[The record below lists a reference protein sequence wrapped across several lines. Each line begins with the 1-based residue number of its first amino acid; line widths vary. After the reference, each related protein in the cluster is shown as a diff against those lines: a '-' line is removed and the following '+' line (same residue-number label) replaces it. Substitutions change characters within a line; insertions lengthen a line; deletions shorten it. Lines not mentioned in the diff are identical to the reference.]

1 MLSRLGTGKSQTFF
15 YSVTTTLRINSSHSK
30 RRFEVLFIN
39 LGVTACVERC
49 QIPVFVKYKVNYMV
63 SVT

>member
-1 MLSRLGTGKSQTFF
+1 
-15 YSVTTTLRINSSHSK
+15 LRINSSHSK